1 MVDHSVFVR
10 TDLPADYLPM
20 ARTALGFTRKF
31 QTLESLAV
39 NDAEGPDQII
49 KKVQPLAI
57 SFVKFQD
64 DIILKQMTGHMYIKG
79 YPSFHNHL
87 VRESQYYLAIIN
99 QQDLNFIYNQ
109 NILYELIF
117 WLRQSAEHAS
127 FLMAWADPYERNLKS
142 TAEMYSLKYYDLLN
156 KATLYVSLKSKE
168 PVPEIP
174 SPPGTRL
181 GYIPPVAA
189 QPLPVIDEL
198 AAQAMSLTID
208 YRRFL
213 TELKPLIQEI
223 KVLGLI
229 TTLFID
235 HQTREE
241 DYFLAA
247 LKYYF
252 SGDANA
258 FIAEYGNMPFAKD
271 HQEMALYLED
281 PGYDPSRAYY

>member
-1 MVDHSVFVR
+1 
-10 TDLPADYLPM
+10 
-20 ARTALGFTRKF
+20 
-31 QTLESLAV
+31 
-39 NDAEGPDQII
+39 
-49 KKVQPLAI
+49 
-57 SFVKFQD
+57 
-64 DIILKQMTGHMYIKG
+64 MYIKG

-87 VRESQYYLAIIN
+87 VRESQYYLAIIS

-127 FLMAWADPYERNLKS
+127 FLMAWADPYERNIKN

-156 KATLYVSLKSKE
+156 KAILYVSLKSKE

-174 SPPGTRL
+174 SPPGTQL

-189 QPLPVIDEL
+189 QPLAVIDEL

-258 FIAEYGNMPFAKD
+258 FIAEYANMPFAKD

-281 PGYDPSRAYY
+281 PPN